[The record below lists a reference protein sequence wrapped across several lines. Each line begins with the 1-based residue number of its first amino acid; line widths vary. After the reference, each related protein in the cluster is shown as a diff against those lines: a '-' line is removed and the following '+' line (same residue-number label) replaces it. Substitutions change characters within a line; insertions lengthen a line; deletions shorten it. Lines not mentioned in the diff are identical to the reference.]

1 MLFSRFKNRKTLLL
15 TINTLTPALQKWVRS
30 RFVPGV
36 ALIPEDFGHR
46 LTLLKERARLSWEGL
61 ATCIGV
67 DHRQLLRWRKKGAE
81 PPGGAMLALVALAEQ
96 VPGGLDILMGRDLG
110 VMAQGRE

>member
-1 MLFSRFKNRKTLLL
+1 MSRIR
-15 TINTLTPALQKWVRS
+15 QWVRS
-30 RFVPGV
+30 RFVPGC

-46 LTLLKERARLSWEGL
+46 LTLLKERAGLSWEGM

-81 PPGGAMLALVALAEQ
+81 PSGGAMLSLVALAEQ

-110 VMAQGRE
+110 VMAGDRA

>member
-1 MLFSRFKNRKTLLL
+1 MSRVR
-15 TINTLTPALQKWVRS
+15 QWVRS

-36 ALIPEDFGHR
+36 ALIPEDFGNR
-46 LTLLKERARLSWEGL
+46 LTRLKERAGLSWEGL

-81 PPGGAMLALVALAEQ
+81 PSGGAMLALVALAEQ
-96 VPGGLDILMGRDLG
+96 VPGGLDILLGRKPAVTAG
-110 VMAQGRE
+110 ERE

>member
-1 MLFSRFKNRKTLLL
+1 MSRERQ
-15 TINTLTPALQKWVRS
+15 AVRF

-46 LTLLKERARLSWEGL
+46 LARLKERAGLSWEGL

-81 PPGGAMLALVALAEQ
+81 PSGGAMLALVALAEQ
-96 VPGGLDILMGRDLG
+96 VPGGLDILLGRDLA
-110 VMAQGRE
+110 VISPGRE

>member
-1 MLFSRFKNRKTLLL
+1 MSRVR
-15 TINTLTPALQKWVRS
+15 QWVRS

-36 ALIPEDFGHR
+36 ALIPEDFGKR
-46 LTLLKERARLSWEGL
+46 LTLLKEKAGLSWEGL

-81 PPGGAMLALVALAEQ
+81 PSGGGDAGTGGAGRTGAWR
-96 VPGGLDILMGRDLG
+96 PGYSHGP
-110 VMAQGRE
+110 

>member
-1 MLFSRFKNRKTLLL
+1 M
-15 TINTLTPALQKWVRS
+15 VRS

-46 LTLLKERARLSWEGL
+46 LTLLKEKAGLSWEGL

-67 DHRQLLRWRKKGAE
+67 NHRQLLRWRKKGAE
-81 PPGGAMLALVALAEQ
+81 PSGGAMLALVVLAVQ
-96 VPGGLDILMGRDLG
+96 VPGGLEILPSRNLATDRWE
-110 VMAQGRE
+110 RE

>member
-1 MLFSRFKNRKTLLL
+1 M
-15 TINTLTPALQKWVRS
+15 
-30 RFVPGV
+30 
-36 ALIPEDFGHR
+36 
-46 LTLLKERARLSWEGL
+46 

-81 PPGGAMLALVALAEQ
+81 PSGGVMLALVALAEQ

-110 VMAQGRE
+110 GMAGDRA